1 MKVARTVLN
10 GESGG
15 NAADLHNK
23 LKLNYTTMGTL
34 GCINDMLR
42 RDKEN
47 RELRKVGRER
57 LNETR
62 NRLIDLNK
70 KGQSSHISIEQL
82 EEIIIKTQ
90 EKEEADS
97 NKLFKMKLIILG
109 IILLLGGLIWLG
121 FALFY

>member
-1 MKVARTVLN
+1 
-10 GESGG
+10 
-15 NAADLHNK
+15 
-23 LKLNYTTMGTL
+23 MGTL

-70 KGQSSHISIEQL
+70 KEQSSHISIEQL

>member
-1 MKVARTVLN
+1 
-10 GESGG
+10 
-15 NAADLHNK
+15 
-23 LKLNYTTMGTL
+23 MGTL

-121 FALFY
+121 FVLFY